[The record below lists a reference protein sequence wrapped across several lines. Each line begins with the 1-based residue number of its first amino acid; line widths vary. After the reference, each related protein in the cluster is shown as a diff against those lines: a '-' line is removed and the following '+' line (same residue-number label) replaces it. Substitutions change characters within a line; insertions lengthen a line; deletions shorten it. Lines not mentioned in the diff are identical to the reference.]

1 MGKRQP
7 YDPVHVI
14 HDTIGIYDFKPL
26 PDERAAYQDW
36 RRRKALLNQLDTM
49 RARWDREDWTR
60 IHDRAAQ
67 IAAAVERDR
76 QNGELEERRN
86 AVDRWWAAERAK
98 DKEAMER
105 LVDAYQN
112 ELDANTVK
120 QDKARLAALGK
131 ILENIQRDNAR
142 AEREELTW
150 RGVVR
155 GRRK

>member
-1 MGKRQP
+1 MGKRQA

-14 HDTIGIYDFKPL
+14 HDTIEIYDFKPL
-26 PDERAAYQDW
+26 PDERAAYRYW
-36 RRRKALLNQLDTM
+36 RRRKALLKELDTM

-60 IHDRAAQ
+60 IRNRATQ

-76 QNGELEERRN
+76 QNAELEEHRN

-112 ELDANTVK
+112 ELDAKTVR
-120 QDKARLAALGK
+120 QDKARLAALDK
-131 ILENIQRDNAR
+131 ILQNIQRDNAR
-142 AEREELTW
+142 VEREELAR